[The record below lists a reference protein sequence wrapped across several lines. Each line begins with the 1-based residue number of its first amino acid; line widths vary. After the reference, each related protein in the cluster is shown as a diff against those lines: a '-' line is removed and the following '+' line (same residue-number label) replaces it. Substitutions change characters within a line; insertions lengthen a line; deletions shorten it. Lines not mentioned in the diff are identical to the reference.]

1 MFRSNAGSGQNTMF
15 GKGVTTANVL
25 ELAVNEAMV
34 LIITFGQINKRSLT
48 PQNRQTSKV
57 VLQQETIQELMP
69 NIADAIV
76 FGGIA
81 SHTDRHTFTLLDG
94 DEGRKFIKKRDVDDN
109 DYSYSRCSGTSSA
122 PFLSSSFRDTIPSPG
137 LPNHCEDIINV
148 VLIDSFETLTNLDE
162 NTNDCNSIDYGKE
175 YLHAAEQHLE
185 STSSKD
191 LRNSRQDCKRLGE
204 DLSKTI
210 GKTELAIDQKLS
222 KKQKLI
228 DPWTDYN
235 PQADIPIKR

>member
-1 MFRSNAGSGQNTMF
+1 M
-15 GKGVTTANVL
+15 
-25 ELAVNEAMV
+25 
-34 LIITFGQINKRSLT
+34 
-48 PQNRQTSKV
+48 
-57 VLQQETIQELMP
+57 
-69 NIADAIV
+69 
-76 FGGIA
+76 
-81 SHTDRHTFTLLDG
+81 
-94 DEGRKFIKKRDVDDN
+94 
-109 DYSYSRCSGTSSA
+109 
-122 PFLSSSFRDTIPSPG
+122 
-137 LPNHCEDIINV
+137 
-148 VLIDSFETLTNLDE
+148 LIDSFETLTNLDE